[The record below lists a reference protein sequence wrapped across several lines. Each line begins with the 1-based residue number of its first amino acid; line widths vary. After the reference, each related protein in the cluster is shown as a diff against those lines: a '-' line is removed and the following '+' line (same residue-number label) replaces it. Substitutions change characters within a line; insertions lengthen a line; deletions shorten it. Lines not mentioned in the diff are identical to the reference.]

1 MKYNDFLK
9 SDVINRVE
17 SAPRKI
23 FVLTIGVL
31 VFLIILFIATSY
43 YLFGIEAAVVCCLL
57 LVFSLLLLGL
67 MC

>member
-9 SDVINRVE
+9 RDVINSVE

-23 FVLTIGVL
+23 FMLTIGVL
-31 VFLIILFIATSY
+31 VFLMILFIAMSY
-43 YLFGIEAAVVCCLL
+43 YLFGIEAVVVCCLL
-57 LVFSLLLLGL
+57 LVFSLLLLWL